1 LYVKKHFNYIQKN
14 KKVKR
19 ISVFPGSFDP
29 FTIGHQSI
37 LEKAL
42 PLFDEIYI
50 GIGINAI
57 KKSYF
62 PLEQRIEW
70 IKEIYKN
77 ESKIK
82 IETYE
87 GLTISFCKEVSATYL
102 LRGLRNTIDFEY
114 EKTIAQMNYN
124 ISNIETVFF
133 ITSPEFSTIS
143 STSIRDIL
151 HHGGDVSNFLP
162 KEIKL

>member
-1 LYVKKHFNYIQKN
+1 MQRVAVL
-14 KKVKR
+14 
-19 ISVFPGSFDP
+19 PGSFDP

-42 PLFDEIYI
+42 PLFDIIYI
-50 GIGINAI
+50 GVGINSE

-62 PLEQRIEW
+62 SLEQRLQW
-70 IKEIYKN
+70 LNDIYKN

-82 IETYE
+82 VETYS
-87 GLTISFCKEVSATYL
+87 GLTIDFCKKIGASYI

-124 ISNIETVFF
+124 ISEIETVFF
-133 ITSPEFSTIS
+133 ITSPEYSTIS

-151 HHGGDVSNFLP
+151 KHGGDVSKFLP

>member
-1 LYVKKHFNYIQKN
+1 MQRVAVL
-14 KKVKR
+14 
-19 ISVFPGSFDP
+19 PGSFDP

-42 PLFDEIYI
+42 PLFDIIYI
-50 GIGINAI
+50 GVGINSE

-62 PLEQRIEW
+62 SLEQRLQW
-70 IKEIYKN
+70 LNDIYKN

-82 IETYE
+82 VETYS
-87 GLTISFCKEVSATYL
+87 GLTIDFCKKIGASYI

-114 EKTIAQMNYN
+114 EKNIAQMNYN
-124 ISNIETVFF
+124 ISEIETVFF
-133 ITSPEFSTIS
+133 ITSPEYSTIS

-151 HHGGDVSNFLP
+151 KHGGDVSKFLP

>member
-1 LYVKKHFNYIQKN
+1 MQ
-14 KKVKR
+14 R
-19 ISVFPGSFDP
+19 IAVLPGSFDP

-42 PLFDEIYI
+42 PLFDIIYI
-50 GIGINAI
+50 GVGINSE

-62 PLEQRIEW
+62 SLEQRLQW
-70 IKEIYKN
+70 INDIYKN

-82 IETYE
+82 VETYS
-87 GLTISFCKEVSATYL
+87 GLTIDFCKKIGASYI

-124 ISNIETVFF
+124 ISEIETVFF
-133 ITSPEFSTIS
+133 ITSPEYSTIS

-151 HHGGDVSNFLP
+151 KHGGDVSKFLP